1 MSCGIYKI
9 ENLLNGKSYIGQS
22 IEIEHRFAKHKCA
35 KDDFYIH
42 RAIRKYGISNFSFE
56 ILEECDKSLL
66 NEKEKF
72 WIDKINTLVP
82 NGYNMIQGG
91 SNGAGLAKGK
101 EIEQY
106 DLEGNY
112 ITSYPSA
119 NQASQMTGISHGN
132 ICACCRE
139 ERKYAGK
146 FQWKYKN
153 SNKIIKTFDKIIK
166 VVKKENII
174 QQIDKK
180 TNLVIKEYPTLSSA
194 GKENKINISNISECC
209 KGKRKTAGGY
219 KWKKI
224 IKETKKEF
232 IVEKGEQK
240 YAAQS
245 N

>member
-42 RAIRKYGISNFSFE
+42 RAIRKYGVENFSFK
-56 ILEECDKSLL
+56 ILEECNLEEL
-66 NEKEKF
+66 NEKEKY
-72 WIDKINTLVP
+72 WIKYYNSLTT
-82 NGYNMIQGG
+82 NGYNMIPGG
-91 SNGAGLAKGK
+91 SNGAGLVKGK

-106 DLEGNY
+106 DLDGIY

-119 NQASQMTGISHGN
+119 NQASQLTGISHGN
-132 ICACCRE
+132 ICACCRK
-139 ERKYAGK
+139 ERNYAGE
-146 FQWKYKN
+146 FQWKYKD
-153 SNKIIKTFDKIIK
+153 SDKKIKTFKKITK

-194 GKENKINISNISECC
+194 GKENKISIGNISECC
-209 KGKRKTAGGY
+209 QGKRNTAGGY
-219 KWKKI
+219 RWKKI
-224 IKETKKEF
+224 VKETKKEF
-232 IVEKGEQK
+232 IVEKGD
-240 YAAQS
+240 
-245 N
+245 

>member
-42 RAIRKYGISNFSFE
+42 RAIRKYGVENFSFK
-56 ILEECDKSLL
+56 ILEECNLEEL
-66 NEKEKF
+66 NEKEKY
-72 WIDKINTLVP
+72 WIKYYNSLTP
-82 NGYNMIQGG
+82 NGYNMIPGG
-91 SNGAGLAKGK
+91 SNGARLVKGK

-106 DLEGNY
+106 DLDGIY

-119 NQASQMTGISHGN
+119 NQASQLTGISHGN
-132 ICACCRE
+132 ICACCRK
-139 ERKYAGK
+139 ERNYAGE
-146 FQWKYKN
+146 FQWKYKD
-153 SNKIIKTFDKIIK
+153 SDKKIKTFKKITK

-194 GKENKINISNISECC
+194 GKENKISIGNISECC
-209 KGKRKTAGGY
+209 QGKRNTAGGY
-219 KWKKI
+219 RWKKI
-224 IKETKKEF
+224 VKETKKEF
-232 IVEKGEQK
+232 IVEKGD
-240 YAAQS
+240 
-245 N
+245 

>member
-42 RAIRKYGISNFSFE
+42 RAIRKYGVENFSFK
-56 ILEECDKSLL
+56 ILEECNLEEL
-66 NEKEKF
+66 NEKEKY
-72 WIDKINTLVP
+72 WIKYYNSLTP
-82 NGYNMIQGG
+82 NGYNMIPGG
-91 SNGAGLAKGK
+91 SNGAGLVKGK

-106 DLEGNY
+106 DLDGIY

-119 NQASQMTGISHGN
+119 NQASQLTGISHGN
-132 ICACCRE
+132 ICACCRK
-139 ERKYAGK
+139 ERNYAGE
-146 FQWKYKN
+146 FQWKYKD
-153 SNKIIKTFDKIIK
+153 SDKKIKTFKKITK

-194 GKENKINISNISECC
+194 GKENKISIGNISECC
-209 KGKRKTAGGY
+209 QGKRNTAGGY
-219 KWKKI
+219 RWKKI
-224 IKETKKEF
+224 VKETKKEF
-232 IVEKGEQK
+232 IVEKGD
-240 YAAQS
+240 
-245 N
+245 